1 MVDSHSFVAKAI
13 DTPPKRRGGFTLIEL
28 LIVVVIIGIGTG
40 FALPSL
46 KDTYY
51 KESVRNARRVG
62 LNQVAKARGTAATR
76 GCQAVV
82 HGTTGYGGRF
92 WVTSCKADGTGVD
105 TVGNVEFMS
114 DDVYVATTPAD
125 SVVFEPTGMA
135 SSGAW
140 SYMYFY
146 RPNVASY
153 WVYISPIGGTYWN

>member
-1 MVDSHSFVAKAI
+1 MVETHSLGTKAN
-13 DTPPKRRGGFTLIEL
+13 TLSKLSRRGFTLLEL
-28 LIVVVIIGIGTG
+28 IVVVVIIGIGTG

-46 KDTYY
+46 KETYY

-62 LNQVAKARGTAATR
+62 LNQVARARGAAANR
-76 GCQAVV
+76 GCQAML
-82 HGTTGYGGRF
+82 HGTTGYGARI

-114 DDVYVATTPAD
+114 DDVYSYTTPD
-125 SVVFEPTGMA
+125 SVAFEPTGMA
-135 SSGAW
+135 SSGDW

-146 RPNVASY
+146 RPDAVSY

>member
-1 MVDSHSFVAKAI
+1 MVDSHSLRTNADI
-13 DTPPKRRGGFTLIEL
+13 LPKLPRGGFTLIEL
-28 LIVVVIIGIGTG
+28 LIVIVIIGIGTG
-40 FALPSL
+40 FALPTL

-62 LNQVAKARGTAATR
+62 LNQVAKARGAAATR

-92 WVTSCKADGTGVD
+92 WVTSCTADGTGVD

-114 DDVYVATTPAD
+114 DKVYVYASPD
-125 SVVFEPTGMA
+125 SVAFEPTGMA
-135 SSGAW
+135 SSGDW

-146 RPNVASY
+146 RPNAGSY